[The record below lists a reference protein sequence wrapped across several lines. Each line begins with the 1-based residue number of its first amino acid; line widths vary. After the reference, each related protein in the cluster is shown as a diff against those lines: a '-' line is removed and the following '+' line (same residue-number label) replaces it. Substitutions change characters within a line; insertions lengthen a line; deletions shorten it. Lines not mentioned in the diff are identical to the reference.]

1 MGASTYFTL
10 RFIVNIRR
18 RNMLQETMKT
28 ITDAEAQADELVKKA
43 RLEADERISAAKK
56 KAADMIAAAG
66 AKDKDRVSDAESRNK
81 AEEEKLTVKALDL
94 ATAQAGRLKEKAS
107 SMEDAAIDMIIAELV
122 GKK

>member
-1 MGASTYFTL
+1 
-10 RFIVNIRR
+10 
-18 RNMLQETMKT
+18 MLQETMKT

-81 AEEEKLTVKALDL
+81 AEEEKLTVKALDR
-94 ATAQAGRLKEKAS
+94 ATAQAGRLKEKAA

>member
-1 MGASTYFTL
+1 
-10 RFIVNIRR
+10 
-18 RNMLQETMKT
+18 MLQETMKT

-43 RLEADERISAAKK
+43 RLEADEKISAAKK
-56 KAADMIAAAG
+56 EAADMIAAAG
-66 AKDKDRVSDAESRNK
+66 AKDKDSVSDAESRNK